1 MQLPPPQFEV
11 NLQQMVSLIEFKA
24 ENILPETLAYS
35 DDLGSHIFIIVC
47 LFIPLHLLHV

>member
-24 ENILPETLAYS
+24 ENILPETLA

-47 LFIPLHLLHV
+47 LFFPLHLLHV